1 MPGQTARFSKFP
13 LPSSLLTSWVIRLFP
28 RVEQIRTRG
37 HDIYFSCKFSPGIIK
52 IDPLGPLGFALL
64 NARFALSVV
73 SSPVF
78 SNVCRALS
86 LVSFSTF
93 CHRHR
98 ATCTDLN
105 SALARTTIH
114 PANKCFLSKQT
125 PTACLPCLWLHYRHG
140 NNFSPPTFRSSSL
153 FPSFFSTFLFL
164 FTCTRAFLLPLL
176 LFSFPLCFFLFYSSS
191 VVNLRSNIVRCE
203 RWSCDIIGVSEALK
217 WIIDSNV
224 TMGGKIERSRLMFPF
239 RRDEN
244 GRKGGEVIVIELHW
258 YYWWLMFSNDCATLM
273 FSLFRD
279 MGYMHRRT

>member
-1 MPGQTARFSKFP
+1 M
-13 LPSSLLTSWVIRLFP
+13 
-28 RVEQIRTRG
+28 EQIRRRG

-93 CHRHR
+93 CYRHR

-164 FTCTRAFLLPLL
+164 FFLHVRTLSFFLSCFPLFRL
-176 LFSFPLCFFLFYSSS
+176 VSFSFIHRVSSTCGLIS
-191 VVNLRSNIVRCE
+191 FDAN
-203 RWSCDIIGVSEALK
+203 D
-217 WIIDSNV
+217 
-224 TMGGKIERSRLMFPF
+224 
-239 RRDEN
+239 
-244 GRKGGEVIVIELHW
+244 GRVI
-258 YYWWLMFSNDCATLM
+258 
-273 FSLFRD
+273 SLE
-279 MGYMHRRT
+279 YQKL